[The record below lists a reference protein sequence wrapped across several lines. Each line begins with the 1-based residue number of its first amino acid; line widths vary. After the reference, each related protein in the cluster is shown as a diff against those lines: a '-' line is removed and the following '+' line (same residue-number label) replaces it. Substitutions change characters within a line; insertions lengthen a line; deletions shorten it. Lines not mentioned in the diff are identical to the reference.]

1 MCVGMALSPAAW
13 TAESRLAGIFPE
25 RIKTVALVAPASPG
39 TSREKVDEAICLL
52 EKAGVRVKVMPN
64 AREGEPAEYTSIP
77 AEKRVADLERAWLDL
92 ILCIRGGA
100 GTIDIVD
107 KLDWDKLRTRPDL
120 PVLGFSDI
128 TVLHM
133 AMLKEKAGHPYASA
147 SLLALP
153 NVDGASLKSIQAV
166 LNGRSPDPVELTPLR
181 AGKVSGVALAGHLRL
196 LEAVS
201 RTRFRPETQGK
212 VIFIESPD
220 LAPPEAERTLK
231 ALRESGFFDSCAAV
245 VFGRLS
251 RCGEQEETVMRGF
264 AGQVECP
271 VYMGFPYGHTPRN
284 P

>member
-39 TSREKVDEAICLL
+39 TSREKVDAAISLL
-52 EKAGVRVKVMPN
+52 KKAGVKVKVMPN
-64 AREGEPAEYTSIP
+64 AREGDPAGYTSIP
-77 AEKRVADLERAWLDL
+77 AEKRVADLERAWLDPEVDL

-201 RTRFRPETQGK
+201 RTRFRPE
-212 VIFIESPD
+212 
-220 LAPPEAERTLK
+220 RTLK

-271 VYMGFPYGHTPRN
+271 VYIGFPYGHTPRN

>member
-1 MCVGMALSPAAW
+1 
-13 TAESRLAGIFPE
+13 
-25 RIKTVALVAPASPG
+25 
-39 TSREKVDEAICLL
+39 
-52 EKAGVRVKVMPN
+52 MPN

-77 AEKRVADLERAWLDL
+77 AEKRVADLERAWLDPEVDL

-271 VYMGFPYGHTPRN
+271 VYIGFPYGHTPRN